1 MSTARRPRL
10 FLDSNVLMGG
20 FIASWGL
27 DKAVLSLC
35 SARICRL
42 VLAEAV
48 RVEVERNLA
57 LHAERLALKDVEQPI
72 KAYRRFIQLSNPEL
86 IPFPDIEAVRSNRQL
101 IRHQP
106 DIPVLISAMAAR
118 PDWLLTNNTEHFT
131 PSVAQ
136 RTGLRIATPAEF
148 FRTLSSLIP

>member
-1 MSTARRPRL
+1 VSAPVRLRL

-20 FIASWGL
+20 LVARWGL

-35 SARICRL
+35 SARICTL

-48 RVEVERNLA
+48 RVEVKRNLA
-57 LHAERLALKDVEQPI
+57 LHAERLALKDVDQPI
-72 KAYRRFIQLSNPEL
+72 KAYHRFIQLSNPER
-86 IPFPDIEAVRSNRQL
+86 IPFPELEEVLSNRHL

-106 DIPVLISAMAAR
+106 DIPVLRSAMAAR

-131 PSVAQ
+131 PLVAK
-136 RTGLRIATPAEF
+136 RTGLRIATPVEF